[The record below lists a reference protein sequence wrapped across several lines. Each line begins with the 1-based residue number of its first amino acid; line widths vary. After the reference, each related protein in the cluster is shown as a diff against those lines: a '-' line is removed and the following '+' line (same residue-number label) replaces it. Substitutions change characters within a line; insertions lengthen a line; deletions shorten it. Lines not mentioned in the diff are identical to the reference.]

1 MKNSPTVHY
10 ELFLQQTEVMLDIPV
25 CVHLPSSAAPGILW
39 NSTILLCIHRIAFL
53 HFLTHTKRKSW
64 PLRFHSSFFQS
75 FSLSWRF
82 ADLNLCSFRDTVILE
97 VRRSLLQARPVCWSR
112 MATRFKTTVDLSEWS
127 GMKIETSSTF
137 SRASR
142 SRSSSSDCNF
152 WNSSDTGAD
161 SPSSPFSVVSVSAS
175 SAAHSQNQIRSRER
189 IKYARTYGPPVMLLR
204 FLLRSKKWHI
214 SSSNVFKFPRQI
226 SIAT

>member
-1 MKNSPTVHY
+1 
-10 ELFLQQTEVMLDIPV
+10 MLDIPV

-39 NSTILLCIHRIAFL
+39 NSTILLCIHCIAFL

-97 VRRSLLQARPVCWSR
+97 VRRSLLQGRPVCWSR

-189 IKYARTYGPPVMLLR
+189 IKYARTYGPPVMLLH

-214 SSSNVFKFPRQI
+214 SSSNVFKFPRQT
-226 SIAT
+226 SIATLCVTIANGL